1 MEISV
6 IYWATGEDRLK
17 LSQAKILKYPSYFPY
32 PISWI
37 RAAVQIIAIGLSILL
52 IWGELDP
59 ELWTPVVLLQP
70 FGLVSFLL
78 IPVFMSIL
86 LHWIT
91 QQLLYVAKGVSKPH
105 PLNSLWEGIYG
116 WMVTFFS
123 LTLML
128 LFLIVP
134 LVLTVEWGD
143 MYWDKYPYY
152 YNAVDEDIVFAYLGI
167 YFVITA
173 YLYQLE
179 YLIRYPQSLVRPLT
193 PSKNSTPTQ
202 KQKTAAKT
210 TILSSP
216 KPTQP
221 PQTPTITPENEIEAE
236 LNYLKN
242 QAKNRNQSGK

>member
-1 MEISV
+1 M
-6 IYWATGEDRLK
+6 
-17 LSQAKILKYPSYFPY
+17 KYPSYIPY
-32 PISWI
+32 PISWL
-37 RAAVQIIAIGLSILL
+37 RATAQIVAIGVSILL

-70 FGLVSFLL
+70 LGLVSFLL

-91 QQLLYVAKGVSKPH
+91 QQLLYVAKGVGKPH

-116 WMVTFFS
+116 WMVTFFA

-143 MYWDKYPYY
+143 MYWDRYPYY
-152 YNAVDEDIVFAYLGI
+152 YNAVDEDIIFAYLGI

-179 YLIRYPQSLVRPLT
+179 YLIRYPQSLAMPAAPAT
-193 PSKNSTPTQ
+193 K
-202 KQKTAAKT
+202 KTAVKT

-216 KPTQP
+216 KSTPAPQAP
-221 PQTPTITPENEIEAE
+221 PVTTPENEIEAE
-236 LNYLKN
+236 LNYLKSQRN
-242 QAKNRNQSGK
+242 NRNQSGK